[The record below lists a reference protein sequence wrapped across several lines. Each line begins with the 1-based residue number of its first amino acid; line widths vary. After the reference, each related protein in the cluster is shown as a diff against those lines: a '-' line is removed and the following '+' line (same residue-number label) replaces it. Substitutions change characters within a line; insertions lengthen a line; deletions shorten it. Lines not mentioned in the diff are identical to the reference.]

1 MHILI
6 IDDDIEMCDLLK
18 EFLEQEEFTI
28 AACHDGQEGLATALA
43 DNHDFLILDV
53 MLPGCNGFDLLRQL
67 RRFSTMPVLM
77 LTARG
82 DAVDRIVGLEM
93 GADDYLPKP
102 FDPRELMARIRA
114 IQRRSEQGADAH
126 TPRSPPGKLTA
137 DDLIVDVGT
146 RTVFRDQT
154 EVPLTA
160 VEFSLLHALI
170 KRIGEV
176 VSRDQLAQDVLG
188 RKFEIFDRSIDVH
201 ISSLRRKLGP
211 SRSGIDRIKT
221 VRSVGYLYIST

>member
-6 IDDDIEMCDLLK
+6 IDDDIELCDLLK
-18 EFLEQEEFTI
+18 EFLEQEDFTV
-28 AACHDGQEGLATALA
+28 AACHDGNEGLALA
-43 DNHDFLILDV
+43 VSDDHDFLILDV
-53 MLPGCNGFDLLRQL
+53 MLPGYNGFDLLRRL
-67 RRFSTMPVLM
+67 RRFSTIPVLM

-93 GADDYLPKP
+93 GADDYLAKP
-102 FDPRELMARIRA
+102 FDPRELVARIRA
-114 IQRRSEQGADAH
+114 VHRRSTQGAEAPKTAPH
-126 TPRSPPGKLTA
+126 KLTA
-137 DDLIVDVGT
+137 DDIIVDLGS
-146 RTVFRDQT
+146 RTVFCNNS

-176 VSRDQLAQDVLG
+176 VSREQLAEEALG
-188 RKFEIFDRSIDVH
+188 RKFEMFDRSIDVH
-201 ISSLRRKLGP
+201 ISSLRKKLGP

-221 VRSVGYLYIST
+221 IRSVGYLYICT

>member
-6 IDDDIEMCDLLK
+6 IDDDTELCDLLK
-18 EFLEQEEFTI
+18 EFLEQEDFTVS
-28 AACHDGQEGLATALA
+28 ACHDGNEGLALA
-43 DNHDFLILDV
+43 ASGEHDFLILDV
-53 MLPGCNGFDLLRQL
+53 MLPGYNGFDLLRQL
-67 RRFSTMPVLM
+67 RRFSTIPVLM

-102 FDPRELMARIRA
+102 FDPRELVARIRA
-114 IQRRSEQGADAH
+114 VQRRSLSDADA
-126 TPRSPPGKLTA
+126 PKPAANR
-137 DDLIVDVGT
+137 LIAEDITVDSGT
-146 RTVFRDQT
+146 RTVFRNET

-160 VEFSLLHALI
+160 VEFSLLQALI

-176 VSRDQLAQDVLG
+176 VSREQLAQEALG
-188 RKFEIFDRSIDVH
+188 RKFELFDRSIDVH
-201 ISSLRRKLGP
+201 ISSLRKKLGP

-221 VRSVGYLYIST
+221 VRSVGYLYIRT

>member
-6 IDDDIEMCDLLK
+6 IDDDTELCDLLK
-18 EFLEQEEFTI
+18 EFLEQEDFTVS
-28 AACHDGQEGLATALA
+28 ACHDGNEGLALA
-43 DNHDFLILDV
+43 ASGEHDFLILDV
-53 MLPGCNGFDLLRQL
+53 MLPGYNGFDLLRQL
-67 RRFSTMPVLM
+67 RRFSTIPVLM

-102 FDPRELMARIRA
+102 FDPRELVARIRA
-114 IQRRSEQGADAH
+114 VQRRSNQSAEAPKTASD
-126 TPRSPPGKLTA
+126 KLTA
-137 DDLIVDVGT
+137 DDIIVDLGS
-146 RTVFRDQT
+146 RTVFRDDT

-170 KRIGEV
+170 KRVGEV
-176 VSRDQLAQDVLG
+176 VSREQLAQDALG
-188 RKFEIFDRSIDVH
+188 RKFEMFDRSIDVH
-201 ISSLRRKLGP
+201 ISSLRKKLGP

-221 VRSVGYLYIST
+221 IRSVGYLYIST